1 MLLYWLWLAQ
11 CNEVKDG
18 VKAALV
24 RQFED
29 PERLFFAEK
38 QEILDAEIEGLTG
51 EHLDVLLRHDLSAAE
66 ETLSDCAKAGLQV
79 LTYDSPLYPRR
90 LKAIYDP
97 PIVLYYRGTLPDFD
111 KLPTI
116 GVVGTRHP
124 SVYGRQA
131 AKRLGGE
138 IAAAGGLVVS
148 GLAEG
153 IDGAAMEAALS
164 VGFPAVGVLGCG
176 ADVVYPRK
184 HKALFQET
192 ERLGCILSEYAPG
205 LPPLGWHF
213 PRRNRIISGLSC
225 GVVVVEA
232 PERSGSLLTAK
243 HALEQGRDVFVVP
256 GNVDMES
263 FRGSNRLLRSGA
275 IAVSSGRDV
284 MEEYDLLYPEKL
296 LPKKGLDKPKK
307 AEKQEPKPEAPEILK
322 KKTIDNGNPP
332 PYSGQNDIL
341 QGLSADEQT
350 VMTAIGTG
358 IESVDDVIAKT
369 GLPSGKVLGILTM
382 LEIRKKIVRHPGKRV
397 SRRQ

>member
-24 RQFED
+24 RHFED

-38 QEILDAEIEGLTG
+38 QQILDAEIQGLTG
-51 EHLDVLLRHDLSAAE
+51 EQMDAILGHDLSAAE
-66 ETLSDCAKAGLQV
+66 EVLADCAKAGLQV
-79 LTYDSPLYPRR
+79 LTYDSPLYPNR

-111 KLPTI
+111 KLPTVA
-116 GVVGTRHP
+116 VVGTRHP

-138 IAAAGGLVVS
+138 IAGAGGLVVS

-164 VGFPAVGVLGCG
+164 VGSPAVGVLGCG

-205 LPPLGWHF
+205 SPPIGWHF

-296 LPKKGLDKPKK
+296 LPKQAFAKPK
-307 AEKQEPKPEAPEILK
+307 EKEKLPPVQEASEILK
-322 KKTIDNGNPP
+322 KPIDTGDSP

-350 VMTAIGTG
+350 VMTAIGAG
-358 IESVDDVIAKT
+358 MESVDDVIAGT

-382 LEIRKKIVRHPGKRV
+382 LEIRKRIVRHPGRRV

>member
-51 EHLDVLLRHDLSAAE
+51 DHLDILLRHDLSAAE

-138 IAAAGGLVVS
+138 IAAA
-148 GLAEG
+148 
-153 IDGAAMEAALS
+153 
-164 VGFPAVGVLGCG
+164 
-176 ADVVYPRK
+176 
-184 HKALFQET
+184 
-192 ERLGCILSEYAPG
+192 
-205 LPPLGWHF
+205 
-213 PRRNRIISGLSC
+213 
-225 GVVVVEA
+225 
-232 PERSGSLLTAK
+232 
-243 HALEQGRDVFVVP
+243 
-256 GNVDMES
+256 
-263 FRGSNRLLRSGA
+263 
-275 IAVSSGRDV
+275 
-284 MEEYDLLYPEKL
+284 
-296 LPKKGLDKPKK
+296 
-307 AEKQEPKPEAPEILK
+307 
-322 KKTIDNGNPP
+322 
-332 PYSGQNDIL
+332 
-341 QGLSADEQT
+341 
-350 VMTAIGTG
+350 
-358 IESVDDVIAKT
+358 
-369 GLPSGKVLGILTM
+369 
-382 LEIRKKIVRHPGKRV
+382 
-397 SRRQ
+397 

>member
-79 LTYDSPLYPRR
+79 LTYDSPLYPKR

-164 VGFPAVGVLGCG
+164 AGFPAVGVLGCG

-205 LPPLGWHF
+205 SPPLGWHF

-296 LPKKGLDKPKK
+296 LPKQGLDKPKK
-307 AEKQEPKPEAPEILK
+307 TEKQEPKPEVPEILK

-369 GLPSGKVLGILTM
+369 GLPSGKVLGLLTM

>member
-51 EHLDVLLRHDLSAAE
+51 EHLDILLRHDLSAAE

-164 VGFPAVGVLGCG
+164 AGFPAVGVLGCG

-205 LPPLGWHF
+205 SPPLGWHF

-296 LPKKGLDKPKK
+296 LPKKRLDKPKK

-358 IESVDDVIAKT
+358 IESVDDVIAQT

>member
-153 IDGAAMEAALS
+153 IDGAAMEAALAA
-164 VGFPAVGVLGCG
+164 GFPAVGVLGCG

-205 LPPLGWHF
+205 SPPLGWHF

>member
-51 EHLDVLLRHDLSAAE
+51 EHLDILLQHDLSAAE

-164 VGFPAVGVLGCG
+164 AGFPAVGVLGCG

-205 LPPLGWHF
+205 SPPLGWHF

-307 AEKQEPKPEAPEILK
+307 AEKQAPKPEAPEILK